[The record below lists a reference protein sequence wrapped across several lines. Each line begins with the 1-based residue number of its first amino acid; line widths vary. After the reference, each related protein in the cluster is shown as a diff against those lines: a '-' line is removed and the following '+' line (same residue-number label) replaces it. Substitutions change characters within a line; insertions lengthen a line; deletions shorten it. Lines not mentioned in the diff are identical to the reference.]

1 MISSKENAREL
12 LGLEKVNQVDYVAI
26 QVASPEAIRSW
37 SKGEVKNPETINYR
51 TFKPEKGG
59 LFCERIFGPVKDW
72 ECSCGKYKRI
82 KHRGVVCDR
91 CGVEVTLAR
100 VRRERMGHIELAVPV
115 CHIWFFKC
123 MPSRIGLVLDMTAR
137 NLERVIYYEDY
148 MVIDPGS
155 TPLKQNQLLS
165 EHEYR
170 EARETYGAEAFLAK
184 MGAEAVRDALAKV
197 DLGKGVD
204 NLQIAMTETKSKQ
217 IRKKIAKRIK
227 LLQGL
232 QASKSRPEWM
242 ILTVLPVIPPDLRPL
257 VPLEGGRFATS
268 DLNDLYRRVINRNN
282 RLKNL
287 LQLKTPEV
295 IIRNEKRML
304 QEAVDALFD
313 NGRHGRAVTGA
324 GNRSLKSL
332 SDMLKGKSGRFRQNL
347 LGKRVDY
354 SGRSV
359 IVIGP
364 ELKLH
369 QCGLPKK
376 MALVLF
382 EPFII
387 RRLKELGYVHTVR
400 SAKKM
405 IERQTTE
412 VWDILEEVT
421 KGHPVLLNR
430 APTLHRLSVQAFEP
444 QLIEGEAIR
453 IHPLVCTAYN
463 ADFDGDQMA
472 VHVPLSVEAQMEAR
486 LLMMAPNN
494 IFSPSS
500 GKPIIT
506 PTQDITLGCYYLS
519 AEPRT
524 PIPAKLDTL
533 KLFGSKTEVIFAYED
548 GAVTTHERIR
558 LANPDLGKPTH
569 FGNADNRVI
578 VTTVG
583 RVLFSEI
590 WPPEMGFPNKVVKKS
605 ELGDLIWRCY
615 KICGHDKTVIMLDK
629 LKELGFI
636 NATKAGVSIG
646 IDDMIIPEEK
656 DQEIKNAQA
665 QIKEVEK
672 QHRKGVITSGE
683 RYNKI
688 VDIWTHATDQIASV
702 MFKTLEKN
710 QGKKEFNPV
719 FLMVDSGARGNR
731 QQVRQLA
738 GVRGLMAKPSGDI
751 IEKPILSNFRE
762 GLTVLEYFISTHG
775 ARKGLADTALK
786 TADSGYMTRKL
797 VDVAQDVIIRE
808 HDCGTSNGIWVQAI
822 SEGDEIVVKLAD
834 RLVGRYSCDDIKN
847 PQNPKELLVKAN
859 EEIDEIRGKAIDASG
874 VEKVKIR
881 SVLTC
886 ESKHGICML
895 CYGRNLATGNL
906 VKLGEATGIIA
917 AQSIGEPGTQLTMRT
932 FHIGGTASA
941 QFKVPQI
948 KAKYDGTIK
957 YSDLRVVQ
965 LEDGNSIVLNK
976 NGSVAIF
983 ADDGRELENH
993 TVVIGSVIS
1002 VPDGGKVKKGDT
1014 FVQWDPYNV
1023 PILSE
1028 KAGKVKFHDIIEGV
1042 TMKQEM
1048 DEQTQQEAMVIIEH
1062 KEDLHPQ
1069 IIITDDEN
1077 EPLAN
1082 YPIPSGAHIV
1092 VNEGDRIVAG
1102 TLMAKTPRKSS
1113 KTKDIT
1119 GGLPRVAELFEARRP
1134 KDASEISKIDGIVD
1148 FGPSVRGKRCIVI
1161 KDQQTAVEEEH
1172 LIPIG
1177 KHVIVFKGDFVK
1189 KGQQLTEGP
1198 IDPHEILDICGPQ
1211 ELQEHLVNEVQEV
1224 YRLQGVT
1231 INDKHIEIIVRQM
1244 LRKVR
1249 ITEPGDTTF
1258 LWGEQIDKLEFEE
1271 ENARVEKMGGK
1282 PAEAQPVLLGITKAS
1297 LETES
1302 FLSAASFQDTTRV
1315 LTEAATRAKVDY
1327 LRGFKENVIMG
1338 HIIPA
1343 GTGFDHHRKVN
1354 IKPLV
1359 ELPDE
1364 PEPQAEEPAAAAPA
1378 ENPLVG

>member
-1 MISSKENAREL
+1 MISSKEGAREL
-12 LGLEKVNQVDYVAI
+12 LGLDKVNQVDYVGI
-26 QVASPEAIRSW
+26 TLASPEAIRSW

-82 KHRGVVCDR
+82 KHRGIVCDR

-123 MPSRIGLVLDMTAR
+123 MPSRIGLALDMTAR
-137 NLERVIYYEDY
+137 HLERVIYYEDY
-148 MVIDPGS
+148 LVIDPGN

-165 EHEYR
+165 EHECR
-170 EARETYGAEAFLAK
+170 EARETYGAEAFVAK
-184 MGAEAVRDALAKV
+184 MGAEAVREALEKV
-197 DLGKGVD
+197 DLVKQAD
-204 NLQIAMTETKSKQ
+204 QLQEAMTETKSKQ
-217 IRKKIAKRIK
+217 IRKKLAKRIK

-232 QASKSRPEWM
+232 GISKSRPEWM

-282 RLKNL
+282 RLKTL

-313 NGRHGRAVTGA
+313 NGRHGRPVTGA

-332 SDMLKGKSGRFRQNL
+332 SDMLKGKGGRFRQNL

-405 IERQTTE
+405 IERQTKE
-412 VWDILEEVT
+412 VWDVLEEVT

-486 LLMMAPNN
+486 LLMMATNN

-506 PTQDITLGCYYLS
+506 PTQDITLGCYYLT

-524 PIPAKLDTL
+524 PMPADANTL
-533 KLFGSKTEVIFAYED
+533 PLFGTKEEVIFACDD
-548 GAVTTHERIR
+548 GALKTHDRIR
-558 LANPDLGKPTH
+558 LANFDFGKPTV
-569 FGNADNRVI
+569 FGNADKKVI

-583 RVLFSEI
+583 RVRFSEI
-590 WPPEMGFPNKVVKKS
+590 WPPELGFPNKSVKKS
-605 ELGDLIWRCY
+605 ELGDMIWKCY
-615 KICGHDKTVIMLDK
+615 KFAGHEKTVTMLDK
-629 LKELGFI
+629 LKELGFRE
-636 NATKAGVSIG
+636 ATKSGVSIG
-646 IDDMIIPEEK
+646 IDDMIVPKERDEQIEAAHK
-656 DQEIKNAQA
+656 

-672 QHRKGVITSGE
+672 QYRKGVITPGE

-688 VDIWTHATDQIASV
+688 VDIWTHCTDQISSV
-702 MFKTLEKN
+702 MFKTLEQN
-710 QGKKEFNPV
+710 QGKKEYNPV
-719 FLMVDSGARGNR
+719 YLMVDSGARGNK

-738 GVRGLMAKPSGDI
+738 GLRGLMAKPSGDI
-751 IEKPILSNFRE
+751 IEKPILANFRE
-762 GLTVLEYFISTHG
+762 GLSVLEYFISTHG

-797 VDVAQDVIIRE
+797 VDVAQDVIIQE
-808 HDCGTSNGIWVQAI
+808 QDCGTTNGIWVSAVF
-822 SEGDEIVVKLAD
+822 EGEDEVVKLAD
-834 RLVGRYSCDDIKN
+834 RLVGRFACDDIVN
-847 PQNPKELLVKAN
+847 PTNPKEFLIRVN
-859 EEIDEIRGKAIDASG
+859 EDIDEEKARRIEAAG
-874 VEKVKIR
+874 IERVRIR

-886 ESKHGICML
+886 ESKRGVCVH
-895 CYGRNLATGNL
+895 CYGRNLATGAP
-906 VKLGEATGIIA
+906 VKLGEAVGIIA

-932 FHIGGTASA
+932 FHIGGTAA
-941 QFKVPQI
+941 QVFKIPQI
-948 KAKYDGTIK
+948 KAKHDGTIK
-957 YSDLRVVQ
+957 FNELRVVE
-965 LEDGNSIVLNK
+965 LEDGNNIVLNK
-976 NGSVAIF
+976 NGTISIHD
-983 ADDGRELENH
+983 DDGRELEIH
-993 TVVIGSVIS
+993 TIVIGAIIS
-1002 VPDGGKVKKGDT
+1002 FKDGAKIKKGET

-1028 KAGKVKFHDIIEGV
+1028 KAGKVKFNDIIEGV

-1048 DEQTQQEAMVIIEH
+1048 DETTGQEAMVVIEH

-1069 IIITDDEN
+1069 VTISDDRGEVV
-1077 EPLAN
+1077 AN

-1092 VNEGDRIVAG
+1092 VGEGDKIVAG
-1102 TLMAKTPRKSS
+1102 TLMAKTPRKTS

-1119 GGLPRVAELFEARRP
+1119 GGLPRVAELFEARHP
-1134 KDASEISKIDGIVD
+1134 KDASEISRIDGIVD
-1148 FGPSVRGKRCIVI
+1148 FGASVRGKRCIVI
-1161 KDQQTAVEEEH
+1161 KDAQTQAEEEH

-1177 KHVIVFKGDFVK
+1177 RHVIVFKGDFVK
-1189 KGQQLTEGP
+1189 KGQQMTEGP
-1198 IDPHEILDICGPQ
+1198 MDPHEILDVCGPQ
-1211 ELQEHLVNEVQEV
+1211 ELQEHLVGEVQEV

-1249 ITEPGDTTF
+1249 VTEAGDTEF
-1258 LWGEQIDKLEFEE
+1258 LWGEQVEKLDFEQ
-1271 ENARVEKMGGK
+1271 ENERVEKKGGK
-1282 PAEAQPVLLGITKAS
+1282 PAEAAPVLLGITKAS
-1297 LETES
+1297 LETDS

-1315 LTEAATRAKVDY
+1315 LTEAATRSKVDS

-1343 GTGFDHHRKVN
+1343 GTGFDRHRRAQLKL
-1354 IKPLV
+1354 LV
-1359 ELPDE
+1359 EIPDE
-1364 PEPQAEEPAAAAPA
+1364 PEAEEPAETPA
-1378 ENPLVG
+1378 ENPLLA